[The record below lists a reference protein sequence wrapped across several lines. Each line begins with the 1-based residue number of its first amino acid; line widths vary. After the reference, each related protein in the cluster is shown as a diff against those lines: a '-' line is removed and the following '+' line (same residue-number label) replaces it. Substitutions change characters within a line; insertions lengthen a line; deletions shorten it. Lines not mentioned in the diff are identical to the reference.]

1 MLMCADGD
9 SSVEIIWQASYE
21 LFSTKFWIK
30 AILNMVVIV
39 LFTVEEISGI
49 GVLIFWVEISP
60 IQMGWQGLFQYETM
74 TLSKCW
80 WDAPNSAGFC
90 ND

>member
-1 MLMCADGD
+1 MVLVSGSCQFLLGPFLILVMFTSANI
-9 SSVEIIWQASYE
+9 SLTENNEIA
-21 LFSTKFWIK
+21 FKD
-30 AILNMVVIV
+30 
-39 LFTVEEISGI
+39 EEISGI

>member
-1 MLMCADGD
+1 MEMLFPNDLDTVNNLCHFENFILKCTA
-9 SSVEIIWQASYE
+9 VPY
-21 LFSTKFWIK
+21 WIAFK
-30 AILNMVVIV
+30 D
-39 LFTVEEISGI
+39 EEISGI

-74 TLSKCW
+74 TLCKCW
-80 WDAPNSAGFC
+80 WYAPNSAGFC

>member
-1 MLMCADGD
+1 MEHWCFKP
-9 SSVEIIWQASYE
+9 EKYE
-21 LFSTKFWIK
+21 YKYKNVKRLAFKD
-30 AILNMVVIV
+30 
-39 LFTVEEISGI
+39 EEISGI